1 MNTIAEFLKNIR
13 VDSNLSISDLA
24 ELSGISASAI
34 SRIERGQREPLFST
48 VIKIV
53 SSLSAGNIFY
63 EFLKKV
69 FDNCQKSV
77 I

>member
-1 MNTIAEFLKNIR
+1 MNTIAEFLKDIR
-13 VDSNLSISDLA
+13 VDSNLSISELA

-53 SSLSAGNIFY
+53 DSLNVGELFY
-63 EFLKKV
+63 AFLKKV
-69 FDNCQKSV
+69 FDNCQTV
-77 I
+77 

>member
-13 VDSNLSISDLA
+13 VDSNLSVSELT

-53 SSLSAGNIFY
+53 NSLNAGELFY
-63 EFLKKV
+63 DFLKKV
-69 FDNCQKSV
+69 FDNCQKV
-77 I
+77 

>member
-53 SSLSAGNIFY
+53 NSLNAEDS
-63 EFLKKV
+63 FLHFLIEKLLTPV
-69 FDNCQKSV
+69 KSV

>member
-1 MNTIAEFLKNIR
+1 MNTIAGFLKGLR
-13 VDSNLSISDLA
+13 VDNNLSISELA

-48 VIKIV
+48 VVEIV
-53 SSLSAGNIFY
+53 NSLNAGEIFY

-69 FDNCQKSV
+69 FDNCQIV
-77 I
+77 